1 MDEET
6 WKILKDLSN
15 RRKLKMGSV
24 LKYAVREYASK
35 SDKKWLGIIPAK
47 PILTDEEAE
56 DMLKLVKKIRKERGY
71 RDVINL

>member
-35 SDKKWLGIIPAK
+35 SAKKWLGIIPAK